1 MKQLKEHIET
11 DTVKCLWIVH
21 CTQSLNQDK
30 TDRQRYV
37 IKQSED
43 IVFIQ
48 LLRNEILW
56 PMLRERSD

>member
-1 MKQLKEHIET
+1 MKPLKKHIET

-21 CTQSLNQDK
+21 CIQSLNQDK

-48 LLRNEILW
+48 LLLNEILW